1 MSSRSSGRIH
11 LLGLLSLVSLV
22 FFVLAIFPS
31 SVTAGGPCV
40 DPAEGD
46 FEACMDAWA
55 ELQDQ
60 RTRITTYTVRD
71 GDTVWSIAKHF
82 ELDVDTLRYSNPA
95 LMKNPDM
102 LRIGAEL
109 RILPFLGAIYE
120 VKPGDTLTS
129 IARRWNVT
137 PGVITAYGANRI
149 RNGQVQ
155 PGREVVIP
163 DGYLNLNIAPP
174 AASRSSIFAW
184 PLRGWLTQRYSARHP
199 AIDVATS
206 YGATVYAA
214 GSGAVVRT
222 GWLFTGYGYSVI
234 ISHGNGLQTLYSHL
248 KGPLVNA
255 GQWVRRGQ
263 AIGAVGSTG
272 RSTGPHVHFEV
283 RKNGERVNPLPY
295 LPALPPH

>member
-1 MSSRSSGRIH
+1 MFSRSSEQNY
-11 LLGLLSLVSLV
+11 LLGLLSLVFL
-22 FFVLAIFPS
+22 VLAINPS
-31 SVTAGGPCV
+31 TATAGGPCT
-40 DPAEGD
+40 DPAEVDYAG
-46 FEACMDAWA
+46 CLDAWA
-55 ELQDQ
+55 ALQDQ
-60 RTRITTYTVRD
+60 RTQIVTYTVQD
-71 GDTVWSIAKHF
+71 GDTVWSIAAHF

-102 LRIGAEL
+102 LSIGEEL

-120 VKPGDTLTS
+120 VKPADTLTS
-129 IARRWNVT
+129 IAKRWNVT
-137 PGVITAYGANRI
+137 PKAIAAYGANRI
-149 RNGQVQ
+149 YNELVQ
-155 PGREVVIP
+155 PGQEVVIP
-163 DGYLNLNIAPP
+163 DGYLNLNISPP
-174 AASRSSIFAW
+174 AASRSATLAW
-184 PLRGWLTQRYSARHP
+184 PLRGWLTQRYSAGHR

-214 GSGAVVRT
+214 GSGTVVRA

-234 ISHGNGLQTLYSHL
+234 INHGNGLQTLYSHL
-248 KGPLVNA
+248 KGPLVNV

-283 RKNGERVNPLPY
+283 RKSGERVNPLPY

>member
-1 MSSRSSGRIH
+1 MSFRSNERIRLH
-11 LLGLLSLVSLV
+11 GFLAVVFVIILAALPSL
-22 FFVLAIFPS
+22 A
-31 SVTAGGPCV
+31 TAGGPCI
-40 DPAEGD
+40 DSAEGD
-46 FEACMDAWA
+46 FEACQDAWA
-55 ELQDQ
+55 ELHDRRAKI
-60 RTRITTYTVRD
+60 RTYSVRD

-82 ELDVDTLRYSNPA
+82 ELDVDTLRYSNPV

-109 RILPFLGAIYE
+109 RILPFLGAIYK

-137 PGVITAYGANRI
+137 PERITAYTANRI
-149 RNGQVQ
+149 RNRLVQ
-155 PGREVVIP
+155 PGQEVVIP
-163 DGYLNLNIAPP
+163 DGYLSLNIAPP
-174 AASRSSIFAW
+174 AASPSATVAW

-214 GSGAVVRT
+214 GSGTVVRT

-234 ISHGNGLQTLYSHL
+234 INHGDGLQTLYSHL
-248 KGPLVNA
+248 KGPLVSV
-255 GQWVRRGQ
+255 GQWVRRGR

-283 RKNGERVNPLPY
+283 RKNGERVNPLLY
-295 LPALPPH
+295 LPSLPPH